1 MIQHENTLNGLKSVT
16 YKRQIRFPANFFD
29 ICKMSES
36 QRQLKY
42 SKLIQKELG
51 EIFQQDIKGK
61 FGRAFIT
68 VTGVRMSPDLG
79 VAKVNLSIMM
89 VPDKPAFMQH
99 LNEIKKEVR
108 KMLGNRIGK
117 QVRIIPELVFNLD
130 EGAEYASHMDKVI
143 TALNIPPAP
152 PEEEGEEID

>member
-1 MIQHENTLNGLKSVT
+1 
-16 YKRQIRFPANFFD
+16 
-29 ICKMSES
+29 MSES

-61 FGRAFIT
+61 FNRAFIT

-79 VAKVNLSIMM
+79 VAKINLSIMM
-89 VPDKPAFMQH
+89 VEDKAQFMKY
-99 LNEIKKEVR
+99 LNEIKKEIR
-108 KMLGNRIGK
+108 KILGLRIGK

-130 EGAEYASHMDKVI
+130 EGADYASHMEKVMFD
-143 TALNIPPAP
+143 LKIPPAP
-152 PEEEGEEID
+152 PEEEEEKESWQLAVDKGGKLAKGS